1 MNRIY
6 AAAVALP
13 LALAGC
19 QPPSGG
25 PVVST
30 IPATTEQNAVACMGA
45 LLASGSFDPATLA
58 LAAAANPACE
68 ALAAAV
74 LSDIIGR
81 VVPHNAALARA
92 QGRLR

>member
-19 QPPSGG
+19 AGT
-25 PVVST
+25 T

-45 LLASGSFDPATLA
+45 LLASGSFDPAALA
-58 LAAAANPACE
+58 MAAAANPACE